1 MTYMVSVQVLD
12 QSHNIDTQSVDEG
25 SDLFLLTRTG
35 EEVDHLLDSTG
46 TVHVQAD
53 TDELA
58 RHRLDDGGS
67 LFLG

>member
-1 MTYMVSVQVLD
+1 MVSVQVLD

>member
-1 MTYMVSVQVLD
+1 MVSVQVLD
-12 QSHNIDTQSVDEG
+12 QSHNIDTQSVVEG